1 MRTGFAATR
10 FGWTAFIVP
19 VLFVYSP
26 SLLLIGD
33 PVSVVMA
40 FVTAVFGVGL
50 ISCASVGYFLRPLAP
65 AMRFAFAATGFA
77 ALIPADAFPGGTL
90 LDIVGVIGGLVA
102 IGFEYVAVNRLRAT
116 TIKASGT
123 PS

>member
-26 SLLLIGD
+26 SLLLIGT
-33 PVSVVMA
+33 PLSVIVA
-40 FVTAVFGVGL
+40 SLTAVFGVGL

-65 AMRFAFAATGFA
+65 PMRLAFAATGLA
-77 ALIPADAFPGGTL
+77 ALLPADAFPGGTL
-90 LDIVGVIGGLVA
+90 LDIAGVVGGLAALVY
-102 IGFEYVAVNRLRAT
+102 EYVAVNRLRAT
-116 TIKASGT
+116 AVKASGT
-123 PS
+123 SS